1 MLIYDRKDTE
11 IDIYSIEANT
21 EKIKDYK
28 KRIID
33 SLDEDEL
40 FYKLTT
46 NSSCFISQTTI
57 KDNLFQPLFFSNG
70 VFIDNKVW
78 LKLIRM
84 KDTFSYDSQRQ
95 KEIIEKYIEGEYD
108 NLNIK
113 SIIERISKG
122 GSIYKN
128 HSLLLVENFSP
139 TRNTIGD
146 FREVLFEYNNVVDL
160 PKKLYLLYLLQHG
173 EYERLI
179 SEDITEQLSLFDIYY
194 LKSVSMSDI
203 KEMIDTG
210 LFSDTLLDIDKKSN
224 VGSKVLQKVKR

>member
-1 MLIYDRKDTE
+1 MLIYDKKDTE
-11 IDIYSIEANT
+11 IDVYSIEANT

-33 SLDEDEL
+33 SLDVDEL

-46 NSSCFISQTTI
+46 NSSNIVSKI
-57 KDNLFQPLFFSNG
+57 KNNSYQPLIYSNG
-70 VFIDNKVW
+70 AFMDNRGW
-78 LKLIRM
+78 LKLIQM
-84 KDTFSYDSQRQ
+84 KDTFSYDPQRR

-108 NLNIK
+108 NLDIK
-113 SIIERISKG
+113 SIIERIFKG

-128 HSLLLVENFSP
+128 HSLLLVENFSS

-173 EYERLI
+173 EYGRLI
-179 SEDITEQLSLFDIYY
+179 SEDITEQLSLFDINY

-224 VGSKVLQKVKR
+224 IGSKILQKKKK